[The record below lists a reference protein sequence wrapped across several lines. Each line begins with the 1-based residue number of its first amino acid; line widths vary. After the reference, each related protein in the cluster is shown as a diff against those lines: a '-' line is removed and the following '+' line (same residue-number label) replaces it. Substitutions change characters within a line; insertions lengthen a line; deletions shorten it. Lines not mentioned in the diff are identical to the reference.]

1 MDHTND
7 NNGKNDKNVMNDDAM
22 NNTNTE
28 VKKKKG
34 RPKKNVTEETNKVDV
49 IQDKKKRGRKKK
61 DQVVEEIKQKKKR
74 GRKAAVKFF
83 SSSIR
88 KQIPLTT
95 VLHDSNNFILHLDIK
110 ENQEQEDELF
120 EMKDE
125 ITGYEE
131 GGDNDMIMS
140 DFLENDDSI
149 LSDLLDNDSDLRELY
164 KNRIKSRETQD
175 KILVSK
181 LENFHNNLSMDNNT
195 GDQPVEDEEDSE
207 ESRGVSGF
215 FEVLSK
221 FINNKDWLH
230 NTDVCCWWCCH
241 KFDTVPIGM
250 PLSYNENVKKFRVK
264 GVFCSFSCMMAYKCD
279 KPKIMN
285 DYLIKLLYKKITGE
299 LSLSNTI
306 LVAPPRESLKIFGG
320 KLTID
325 EFRNMSN
332 EKKVLKMIEYPMFV
346 SRDYI
351 EEIDIKNVKSAN
363 AKLFNDIIDKS
374 ANIQNHNLDEKRIED
389 AKSRLQSQ
397 IDKTT
402 ITIGNT
408 IDKFIKIT

>member
-1 MDHTND
+1 MNSTSNNFNTND
-7 NNGKNDKNVMNDDAM
+7 ENVNNIMNV
-22 NNTNTE
+22 E
-28 VKKKKG
+28 IKKKKG
-34 RPKKNVTEETNKVDV
+34 RPKKNVTEETKVDV

-95 VLHDSNNFILHLDIK
+95 VLQDSNNFILHLDVK

-120 EMKDE
+120 EMKDD
-125 ITGYEE
+125 IIGYEE
-131 GGDNDMIMS
+131 GGDNDIIIS
-140 DFLENDDSI
+140 DFLENDNSI

-164 KNRIKSRETQD
+164 KDRVKSREKQD

-181 LENFHNNLSMDNNT
+181 LENFHNNLSNSDKINEQVIEN
-195 GDQPVEDEEDSE
+195 EEDNDDC
-207 ESRGVSGF
+207 SRGIGGF
-215 FEVLSK
+215 FEVLGK

-250 PLSYNENVKKFRVK
+250 PVSYNDNEKKFRVK
-264 GVFCSFSCMMAYKCD
+264 GVFCSFSCLMAYKCD
-279 KPKIMN
+279 KSKITN

-299 LSLSNTI
+299 LTLSSTI
-306 LVAPPRESLKIFGG
+306 LVAPPRESLKMFGG

-332 EKKVLKMIEYPMFV
+332 ERKVLKMIEYPMFV

-374 ANIQNHNLDEKRIED
+374 MSVQNLDEKRIED

-402 ITIGNT
+402 ITMGNT